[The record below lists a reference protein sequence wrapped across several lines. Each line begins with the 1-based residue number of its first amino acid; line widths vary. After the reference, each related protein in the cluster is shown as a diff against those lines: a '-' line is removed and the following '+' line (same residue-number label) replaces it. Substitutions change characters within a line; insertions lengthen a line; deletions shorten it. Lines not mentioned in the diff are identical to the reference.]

1 MVRLLDRL
9 KAGSIRSDRV
19 IDITEL
25 SDQEFGRI
33 RVTHNRSG
41 VLRLNIRT
49 TGEVVLSAPFNT
61 KENRLRDFIDR
72 SRSGIRRALAEI
84 KSHSHSY
91 SDGDKIGRS
100 HRLRL
105 VTGVRA
111 GATIGR
117 NLVTVTLPAD
127 MSDGLKQKQIKQV
140 VAKVLKQE
148 AQRYLPKRLHY
159 LADKHGYTYQ
169 RVRLTYAKTRWGSCS
184 SKGTISLN
192 IALMTI
198 SEQLSDYVLLHELTH
213 THHMNHGVDFWRE
226 LEAVLPGA
234 KLLDRQ
240 LRRYSPYL

>member
-1 MVRLLDRL
+1 MVRLLDKL

-19 IDITEL
+19 IDIAEL

-49 TGEVVLSAPFNT
+49 TGEVVLSAPFGT
-61 KENRLRDFIDR
+61 KKNRLRDFVDQ
-72 SRSGIRRALAEI
+72 SRPGIRRALAEI

-91 SDGDKIGRS
+91 GDGDKIGRS

-105 VTGVRA
+105 ATGVRA
-111 GATIGR
+111 GVTIGR
-117 NLVTVTLPAD
+117 NLVTVTLPAG

-226 LEAVLPGA
+226 LEAVLPEA
-234 KLLDRQ
+234 KQLDRQ
-240 LRRYSPYL
+240 LRHYSPYL

>member
-1 MVRLLDRL
+1 MVRLLDKL
-9 KAGSIRSDRV
+9 KAGSIRSDRA

-61 KENRLRDFIDR
+61 KEDRLRDFIDR

-84 KSHSHSY
+84 KNHSHSY

-100 HRLRL
+100 HRLQL
-105 VTGVRA
+105 VTGVRV

-127 MSDGLKQKQIKQV
+127 MSDSLKQKQIKQV
-140 VAKVLKQE
+140 VAKALKQE
-148 AQRYLPKRLHY
+148 AQHYLPKRLHY
-159 LADKHGYTYQ
+159 LADKYGYTYQ

-184 SKGTISLN
+184 SRGTISLN

-226 LEAVLPGA
+226 LETVLPGA
-234 KLLDRQ
+234 KRLDRQ

>member
-1 MVRLLDRL
+1 MVRLLDKL

-19 IDITEL
+19 IDIAEL

-61 KENRLRDFIDR
+61 KENRLRDFVDR
-72 SRSGIRRALAEI
+72 SRPGIRRALAEI
-84 KSHSHSY
+84 KSRSHSY
-91 SDGDKIGRS
+91 GDGDKIGRS

-111 GATIGR
+111 GVTIGR
-117 NLVTVTLPAD
+117 NLVTVTLPAG

-159 LADKHGYTYQ
+159 LADKHGYTYR

-213 THHMNHGVDFWRE
+213 THHMNHSADFWRE
-226 LEAVLPGA
+226 LETVLPGA
-234 KLLDRQ
+234 KQLDRQ
-240 LRRYSPYL
+240 LRHYSPYL